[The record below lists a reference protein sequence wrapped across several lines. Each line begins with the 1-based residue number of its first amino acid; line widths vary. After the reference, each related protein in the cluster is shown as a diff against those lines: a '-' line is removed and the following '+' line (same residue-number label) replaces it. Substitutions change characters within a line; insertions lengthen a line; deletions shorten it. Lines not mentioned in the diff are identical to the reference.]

1 MLCGEVGA
9 AGEAGAVGDNDDDGG
24 YLTPHSLRHTC
35 RINRLRFAAHWIS
48 TVTCRKPPFPDNKF
62 ILLAFRIPRTGKSLR
77 WLTSSARPANTSL
90 EQAMIGFRKQVALG
104 CILAVATM
112 YNTSHAFV
120 PLNRTVS
127 ILSQNIPLGRGVQTD
142 KLEIMQRAG
151 HQQDNNVAPL
161 EATKSGRI
169 VEMEISNLDGEEGKT
184 GIVRIQLRK
193 DWAPLGVERF
203 EVGEKQLQCCN

>member
-1 MLCGEVGA
+1 
-9 AGEAGAVGDNDDDGG
+9 
-24 YLTPHSLRHTC
+24 
-35 RINRLRFAAHWIS
+35 
-48 TVTCRKPPFPDNKF
+48 
-62 ILLAFRIPRTGKSLR
+62 
-77 WLTSSARPANTSL
+77 
-90 EQAMIGFRKQVALG
+90 MIGFRKQVALG

-127 ILSQNIPLGRGVQTD
+127 ILSQNIPRGRGVQTD

-203 EVGEKQLQCCN
+203 EVGEKHIQCCSWYVHINIIISTEQNSPSFVM

>member
-1 MLCGEVGA
+1 
-9 AGEAGAVGDNDDDGG
+9 
-24 YLTPHSLRHTC
+24 
-35 RINRLRFAAHWIS
+35 
-48 TVTCRKPPFPDNKF
+48 
-62 ILLAFRIPRTGKSLR
+62 
-77 WLTSSARPANTSL
+77 
-90 EQAMIGFRKQVALG
+90 MIGFRKQVALG

-127 ILSQNIPLGRGVQTD
+127 ILSQNIPRGRGVQTD

-203 EVGEKQLQCCN
+203 EVGEKLA